1 MCKSIACSI
10 FGHRKILI
18 TEELIKKIRDFIEGL
33 IVYHNVSV
41 FLFGSA
47 SQFDSL
53 CHTIVTELKEKYPFI
68 KRVKYTC
75 KSEGFTLESERAKEE
90 AIFSRV
96 LGRQVHLAG
105 YEEEVE
111 HKTKFTAGKSAM
123 YREIML

>member
-1 MCKSIACSI
+1 MK
-10 FGHRKILI
+10 
-18 TEELIKKIRDFIEGL
+18 KKIRDFIEGL